1 MYKHK
6 IIFLSWKNSLTLKQ
20 GFTFQ
25 HECNCTIT
33 IMVSMF
39 CFAADLQS
47 DDDWRSRE
55 NNITNCRH
63 VPQQS
68 RGHQGLSGVH

>member
-6 IIFLSWKNSLTLKQ
+6 IIFLSWKNSLMLKQ

-33 IMVSMF
+33 ILVSTF

-47 DDDWRSRE
+47 DDWRSRE
-55 NNITNCRH
+55 NNIINCRQ

-68 RGHQGLSGVH
+68 RGKQGPSRVH